1 MFSQDFQV
9 DAIEKF
15 ISEASIPIVTIFN
28 KDPSNYDYVNKFFDS
43 SNDKVL
49 SFVFPFPLF
58 VCIYIFML
66 FLCHGMYVKISI
78 FISIFLSSSTNVGI
92 LILHNY

>member
-58 VCIYIFML
+58 VCIYIYLCYFYVMACMSKYLFSFPSFFPPQPML
-66 FLCHGMYVKISI
+66 GY
-78 FISIFLSSSTNVGI
+78 
-92 LILHNY
+92 